1 MSQATTDRYAPD
13 SWRIAAKF
21 ASTTY
26 TYHPL
31 ICHML
36 DVAAV
41 AHAIWRHC
49 LAGTL
54 RERVAEAFQ
63 LEESCAERWVA
74 FLAACHDLG
83 KATPVFQAKGST
95 DRQSTPPWLH
105 STSLTFERL
114 GNRRDPGHGTVT
126 AATLPDIL
134 SACFGLDSPVATRL
148 AVITGG
154 HHGIFPTA
162 AERKNVN
169 HATLGEPKAG
179 RPNPWDEARRELVKT
194 VADLLRVEGKPAS
207 PSNAASMVLA
217 GLISVVDWIGSIDH
231 QEYFPYAPDGLN
243 DLATY
248 FEERKKRAG
257 QVVKRLH
264 WDAWPHAGMP
274 RSFKQL
280 FPNLGPPRP
289 LQLAVERD
297 LARDAPPALVVIE
310 APMGEGKT
318 EAAFYLAE
326 GWNAS
331 GLRGSYIAMPTQA
344 TSNQLYERYKEFLAR
359 RYRKGEKVNVQLLHG
374 HASLSAAV
382 KLLDDGD
389 FTHGPSDIDASGE
402 RGEATVGAAEW
413 FTYRKRGLLA
423 PFGVGTIDQALLS
436 VLQVRHG
443 FVRLFGLAGKT
454 VIIDEVHAYD
464 TYMSTLLER
473 LLEWLAALGSPV
485 VLLSATLPRAK
496 RTDLL
501 NAYRRGLG
509 VAEED
514 PPADRYPRITRA
526 SRSEVGGRSIKASG
540 ATRRT
545 LALGWLDGGIDQLPK
560 HLLQQL
566 RDGGCA
572 AVVCNTV
579 HRAQEVYLALRK
591 EFGARPEAERP
602 ELDLFHA
609 RFLYKDRQEREK
621 RCLRRFGK
629 PDQADGTT
637 AARPRRA
644 VLVAT
649 QVIEQSLD
657 LDFDVM
663 VTEMAPIDLL
673 LQRAGRVCRHQR
685 QDRRGPGSPVLKIL
699 APETD
704 EDGLPAF
711 ERGTTFVYDEHILLR
726 TWHALRDVPSIAIPE
741 DVERLVEAVY
751 GESNGPPDG
760 APETLVERWKQTYK
774 VMQEKR
780 ERERQE
786 ALSRRIPSPSGSA
799 RLEDHTRDPREEDA
813 PDLHPAL
820 QALTR
825 LTDLSVQVVLCP
837 QGNGERFGLV
847 GDQPPAQETCR
858 EILGHSVT
866 VTAPDVANKLLGVP
880 VPRAWQRSGLLRRLR
895 MLELDAANECRL
907 DGITLRYSAELGL
920 VVDRPETFD

>member
-1 MSQATTDRYAPD
+1 LSRLKDAF
-13 SWRIAAKF
+13 RIAAKF
-21 ASTTY
+21 TSISGA
-26 TYHPL
+26 YHPL

-41 AHAIWRHC
+41 AESIWTEC
-49 LAGTL
+49 LAGATRSYVANALQL
-54 RERVAEAFQ
+54 REDRAR
-63 LEESCAERWVA
+63 RWVE

-83 KATPVFQAKGST
+83 KATPVFQAKGSA
-95 DRQSTPPWLH
+95 DRQSTPLWLQ
-105 STSLTFERL
+105 STSLMFGPL
-114 GNRRDPGHGTVT
+114 GNRQDPGHGTVT
-126 AATLPDIL
+126 AARLPEIL
-134 SACFGLDSPVATRL
+134 SADFGLDSPVAIRL

-154 HHGIFPTA
+154 HHGVFPSA
-162 AERKNVN
+162 EERKS
-169 HATLGEPKAG
+169 ATGVRLGEPKAG
-179 RPNPWDEARRELVKT
+179 RPNPWGEARRELVKT
-194 VADLLRVEGKPAS
+194 LAELLNVEGKPAS
-207 PSNAASMVLA
+207 PSNPASMVLA
-217 GLISVVDWIGSIDH
+217 GLISVVDWIGSIDD
-231 QEYFPYAPDGLN
+231 QEFFPYAPDGPSNLT
-243 DLATY
+243 TY
-248 FEERKKRAG
+248 LRERRQRARRALE
-257 QVVKRLH
+257 RLH
-264 WDAWPHAGMP
+264 WDGWPHPDMP
-274 RSFKQL
+274 GSFKAL
-280 FPNLGPPRP
+280 FPDLGQPRP
-289 LQLAVERD
+289 LQVAVEQEPAAD
-297 LARDAPPALVVIE
+297 GPPALIIIE

-326 GWNAS
+326 CWNAS

-344 TSNQLYERYKEFLAR
+344 TSNQLYERYREFLAR
-359 RYRKGEKVNVQLLHG
+359 RYGGGVKVNLQLLHG

-382 KLLDDGD
+382 KLLGGD
-389 FTHGPSDIDASGE
+389 NLTYFPSDIDAGGE
-402 RGEATVGAAEW
+402 QGDATVGAAEW

-423 PFGVGTIDQALLS
+423 PFGVGTVDQALLS

-514 PPADRYPRITRA
+514 PPTDPYPRITWA
-526 SRSEVGGRSIKASG
+526 TKSVVEGRHLETSG
-540 ATRRT
+540 ATRRRH
-545 LALGWLDGGIDQLPK
+545 GIEWLDGGTDQLPK
-560 HLLQQL
+560 HLLEQL

-579 HRAQEVYLALRK
+579 NRAQEVYLALR
-591 EFGARPEAERP
+591 EAFAGLPEAERP

-609 RFLYKDRQEREK
+609 RFLFKDRQEREE

-629 PDQADGTT
+629 PDRADGTT
-637 AARPRRA
+637 AARPQRA

-657 LDFDVM
+657 LDFDTM
-663 VTEMAPIDLL
+663 VSEMAPIDLL
-673 LQRAGRVCRHQR
+673 LQRAGRLCRHQR
-685 QDRRGPGSPVLKIL
+685 QDRRGPGSPVLQIL

-726 TWHALRDVPSIAIPE
+726 TWHALRGRASVAIPE
-741 DVERLVEAVY
+741 DVEALIEAVY
-751 GESNGPPDG
+751 GESNAPPDG
-760 APETLVERWKQTYK
+760 ASPALAGLWRKTYK
-774 VMQEKR
+774 AMEEKR

-786 ALSRRIPSPSGSA
+786 ALNRRIPSPSGNA
-799 RLEDHTRDPREEDA
+799 RLEDHTRDPCEEDA

-837 QGNGERFGLV
+837 HGEGERFGLA
-847 GDQPPAQETCR
+847 GDQSPPLETCR

-880 VPRAWQRSGLLRRLR
+880 VPNAWRRSGLLRRLR
-895 MLELDAANECRL
+895 MIELDKANECRL
-907 DGITLRYSAELGL
+907 DGITLRYDAELG
-920 VVDRPETFD
+920 VVIVSPDTFE